1 MTPEELTQQPAEDQQ
16 TISRPPTK
24 WEINFNNA
32 FRCLT
37 YAVAVGLILSVTV
50 IVLMIAW
57 RAVPAMKDHGPQ
69 FLTGRVW
76 DPNTDEF
83 GVLPHIWGTFYS
95 SLLALFAATIFGVSV
110 AIFLS
115 EGFLS
120 GFAFRALSILGLQ
133 YRPYFRNIPDRLE
146 HLFKTT
152 VELLAAIPSVVY
164 GLWGLFVVIPLIRPY
179 CDWIYVHAKWVPFFG
194 TELSGPGVLPAAI
207 VLAIMILPTITAIS
221 RDALMLV
228 PLKIRDASCGLGAT
242 RWQCLLTVVLPTAS
256 PGIMGAIILGFGRA
270 LGETMALAMLIG
282 NKNDISWSIFS
293 PGNTLAALLANNFP
307 EANAKQVGVL
317 MYAALVLLAITLLVN
332 VAGNLILQRANS
344 RFAGK

>member
-1 MTPEELTQQPAEDQQ
+1 MTPAAADPPLGAEQK
-16 TISRPPTK
+16 TISRSPTP
-24 WEINFNNA
+24 WELNFNNA

-57 RAVPAMKDHGPQ
+57 RAVPAMREHGPQ

-76 DPNTDEF
+76 DPNKDEY

-120 GFAFRALSILGLQ
+120 GFAFRMLSMCGLQ
-133 YRPYFRNIPDRLE
+133 YRSYFRNIPDRLE

-179 CDWIYVHAKWVPFFG
+179 CEWLYVHAGWTPFFN

-207 VLAIMILPTITAIS
+207 VLAIMVLPTITAIS

-228 PLKIRDASCGLGAT
+228 PLKIRDASYGLGAT
-242 RWQCLLTVVLPTAS
+242 RWQCLITVVLPTAS
-256 PGIMGAIILGFGRA
+256 PGIMGGIILGFGRA

-307 EANAKQVGVL
+307 EANTKQVGVL
-317 MYAALVLLAITLLVN
+317 MYAALVLLGITLLVN
-332 VAGNLILQRANS
+332 MVGNLILQRANS